1 MTREGKE
8 REVTRTEGD
17 VLEIGALVNVES
29 GDELEEQAKK
39 ENGRGEK
46 ENK

>member
-1 MTREGKE
+1 VEQGEGFGQNE
-8 REVTRTEGD
+8 ACI

-39 ENGRGEK
+39 EKGRGEK